1 LVVANTIGTG
11 VFLSAG
17 FMAQDL
23 GPLAILLA
31 WVAGAALAM
40 CGAVA
45 YAENARLLPQSGG
58 EYRYLSTLVHPAVG
72 STAGWASMLAGFS
85 GPMAINAMFAGA
97 FAQRVIPRLEPRVFA
112 GALIVGITLVHAF
125 SLRVSRLGQ
134 NLLVIAKA
142 VLVAGFVVLG
152 LWLGSW
158 QWPTWVPPHHPEG
171 FALLPF
177 VTSQF
182 YVAYAFSGWNAAIY
196 SAEDFAH
203 PTRDVPRAMV
213 WGCAAIGAA
222 YLLVNWIFVA
232 NLTPAS
238 AAVVTETQ
246 DVTLAHVIA
255 QELVGAT
262 GAVLISAF
270 LVIVFISTTS
280 ALGFMGPRVYAEMAK
295 DGLLP
300 RWLGSRGDH
309 RPPTASV
316 LLQGGLSLVL
326 VFTQS
331 LRGILQDVGAVLVLF
346 AALTAAALF
355 RVRRVLGTPP
365 SRLSRVAAVVYAL
378 AAVWMLYYGLS
389 QQSQLWA
396 WLLGLTI
403 AGVGSSVVT
412 RALARRA
419 ERRGPEHR
427 HP

>member
-1 LVVANTIGTG
+1 
-11 VFLSAG
+11 
-17 FMAQDL
+17 MAQDL
-23 GPLAILLA
+23 GPAAILLA

-45 YAENARLLPQSGG
+45 YAENARLLPRSGG
-58 EYRYLSTLVHPAVG
+58 EYRYLSSLVHPAVG

-85 GPMAINAMFAGA
+85 GPMAINSMAAGA
-97 FAQRVIPRLEPRVFA
+97 FAQRVIPGLEPRLFA

-125 SLRVSRLGQ
+125 SLRVSQVGQ

-142 VLVAGFVVLG
+142 VLVAGFIVLG

-158 QWPTWVPPHHPEG
+158 QWPAWVPPHHPEG

-182 YVAYAFSGWNAAIY
+182 YVVYAFSGWNAVIY
-196 SAEDFAH
+196 AAEDFAR
-203 PTRDVPRAMV
+203 PTRDVPRAML

-222 YLLVNWIFVA
+222 YLLVNWTFVA
-232 NLTPAS
+232 NLTPAR
-238 AAVVTETQ
+238 AAIVTESE

-255 QELVGAT
+255 RELVGAP
-262 GAVLISAF
+262 GAVLISSF
-270 LVIVFISTTS
+270 LVIVFVSTTS

-300 RWLGSRGDH
+300 RFLGSRGDH
-309 RPPTASV
+309 RPPTGSV

-331 LRGILQDVGAVLVLF
+331 LRGILSDVGAVLVLF
-346 AALTAAALF
+346 AALTAVALF
-355 RVRRVLGTPP
+355 RARSVLGASP
-365 SRLSRVAAVVYAL
+365 SRLGRVAAVAYAT
-378 AAVWMLYYGLS
+378 AAIWMLYFALYH
-389 QQSQLWA
+389 QPQLRF

-412 RALARRA
+412 RARA
-419 ERRGPEHR
+419 GRAGVPGVRAKPK
-427 HP
+427 